1 MKRNIYI
8 LLGVV
13 LLVGIALAQNAG
25 DGIAAVFKQENR
37 CLQRRD
43 HVRVFWRLLFL

>member
-13 LLVGIALAQNAG
+13 LLVGIALAQNR
-25 DGIAAVFKQENR
+25 IAV
-37 CLQRRD
+37 LP
-43 HVRVFWRLLFL
+43 LF